1 MQVHLGILIGLRII
15 SCALYAFCGAFARGR
30 RQTGIGYYGKR
41 RGDDAKRLELYLP
54 ITSRSARLP
63 EPFDP
68 RIAKTSP
75 PWTRADTSLSTAV
88 GSDLFMQLPSITTAV
103 EWSTFDMSR
112 MQSDG
117 IILRNSIMS
126 GSHDHIP
133 QGAVS
138 TKL

>member
-1 MQVHLGILIGLRII
+1 MARII
-15 SCALYAFCGAFARGR
+15 VRKSDIIKEKKNDWNYS
-30 RQTGIGYYGKR
+30 
-41 RGDDAKRLELYLP
+41 P

-88 GSDLFMQLPSITTAV
+88 GSVLLRQLPSITTAV
-103 EWSTFDMSR
+103 EWNTLDMSR

-117 IILRNSIMS
+117 IILRINITS
-126 GSHDHIP
+126 GSHDYIP
-133 QGAVS
+133 CSNICGSLQIER
-138 TKL
+138 L